1 MIDWLEKVYSAT
13 GDIAQLET
21 AYDGWA
27 DGYDDSVS
35 ALGYTN
41 PALVSALFA
50 RLVPDVSGAI
60 LDAGCGTGVIGEI
73 LSLAGYD
80 AIDGID
86 LSRGMLKRAAAR
98 GTYRSL
104 GRAVLGEP
112 LEIETGVYS
121 GVVSSGVFTVGHAPA
136 SAFDEIAR
144 ILKPGGVFVVSI
156 TDPAFESGGFG
167 DAMGRLEEAG
177 VWAPAATS
185 GSYLPLPNAEPAHR
199 HPGKVY
205 ALRKQG

>member
-1 MIDWLEKVYSAT
+1 MTDWLEQVYEAT
-13 GDIAQLET
+13 GDIERLEK

-27 DGYDDSVS
+27 EGYDDSVA

-41 PALVSALFA
+41 PALVAALFS
-50 RLVPDVSGAI
+50 RLMPDVDGPI
-60 LDAGCGTGVIGEI
+60 LDAGCGTGVIGQI
-73 LSLAGYD
+73 LSLAGYTM
-80 AIDGID
+80 IDGID
-86 LSRGMLKRAAAR
+86 LSGGMLKRAEAR
-98 GTYRSL
+98 GVYRKL

-112 LEIETGVYS
+112 LEMETASYT

-144 ILKPGGVFVVSI
+144 VMTPGGVFVVSI

-167 DAMGRLEEAG
+167 DAMARLEQAG
-177 VWAPAATS
+177 LWVPAATS

-205 ALRKQG
+205 ALRRV

>member
-1 MIDWLEKVYSAT
+1 M
-13 GDIAQLET
+13 
-21 AYDGWA
+21 
-27 DGYDDSVS
+27 
-35 ALGYTN
+35 GYTN